1 MIRQLKAANSELW
14 DIIQDYERKFTLTEE
29 AIENNE
35 AQLRKENRR
44 RADLQRQLDLSIDD
58 KGRTVTVRVH
68 EEETLAQQLEALR
81 HEEHVIKQKC
91 VGITTCAVFALH
103 VRVCPWVQ
111 FMFVV
116 IVGALSPCSGFIGTA
131 RERKKST
138 RN

>member
-1 MIRQLKAANSELW
+1 MHADITPHCGLLNVNRGEVRMIRQLKAANSELW

-68 EEETLAQQLEALR
+68 EEETLLQQLEALR
-81 HEEHVIKQKC
+81 HEEHVIKQKYVLMQTCLHTLC
-91 VGITTCAVFALH
+91 VSVCT
-103 VRVCPWVQ
+103 RVC
-111 FMFVV
+111 
-116 IVGALSPCSGFIGTA
+116 L
-131 RERKKST
+131 
-138 RN
+138 